1 MIIGLDHVQLAMP
14 SGGEDAARRF
24 YGGVLGLA
32 CADLSTGELRLHSAT
47 WEELPDALGRLE
59 PSEVLLPRSWELATF
74 PVDPIKAARCALACK
89 PRSGY
94 AACLARCIA
103 LGEVCDGG
111 VDNCTPL

>member
-1 MIIGLDHVQLAMP
+1 MSENIRMGFFFQNDDGSTEQIEMSEIMRHLPA
-14 SGGEDAARRF
+14 
-24 YGGVLGLA
+24 GV
-32 CADLSTGELRLHSAT
+32 T
-47 WEELPDALGRLE
+47 
-59 PSEVLLPRSWELATF
+59 TF